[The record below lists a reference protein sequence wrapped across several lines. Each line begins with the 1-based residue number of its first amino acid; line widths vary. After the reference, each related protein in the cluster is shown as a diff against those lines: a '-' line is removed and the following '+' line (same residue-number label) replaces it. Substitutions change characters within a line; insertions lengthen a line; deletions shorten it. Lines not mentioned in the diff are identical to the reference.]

1 MHLPR
6 FALVWLLVKSKL
18 KFDNPLRDFPR
29 EVGVIIFASF
39 FVAVGFGII
48 APTLPLFAKSFDVNN
63 AQVGSIVAVFAFA
76 RFASGLI
83 AGKLVDHFGERLVYS
98 VGIGFVSISSAFA
111 AAAQSYDQL
120 LVFRAAGGLG
130 SSMFSVAAGSILLR
144 ATSDSQRG
152 RAQSLFNGAF
162 LLGMMGG
169 PVVGGALSVFSLR
182 APLAIYAFLL
192 AIASILG
199 AFMLRNST
207 LAAKPTE
214 RSEKTSIRMAFAL
227 KPYRIALLISFSTGF
242 ILYGMGRSILPLFMV
257 EEMNVSTTYMGVG
270 FTLASIANGLLL
282 LRAGKQSDVKGRRY
296 VAVIGSGALTIST
309 LLLVITYQAWIF
321 LPAMIFSGIAGAYL
335 ATVPGSLVGDVLK
348 GKGGQVI
355 ALMQMSGDFAA
366 MVAPVLL
373 GAISD
378 FYGYRPAF
386 LVSAVITAA
395 IFVVATRI
403 PETRNSV
410 HKQPGVATDL

>member
-1 MHLPR
+1 M
-6 FALVWLLVKSKL
+6 
-18 KFDNPLRDFPR
+18 KFNNPLREFPR

-39 FVAVGFGII
+39 FVAVGFGVI

-63 AQVGSIVAVFAFA
+63 AQVGSIVAAFAFA

-111 AAAQSYDQL
+111 AAAQTYHQL
-120 LVFRAAGGLG
+120 LIFRAVGGIG

-169 PVVGGALSVFSLR
+169 PVVGGALSAFSLR

-199 AFMLRNST
+199 AFLLRNST
-207 LAAKPTE
+207 LAAKPSE
-214 RSEKTSIRMAFAL
+214 RSEKTSLRAAFAL

-257 EEMNVSTTYMGVG
+257 EEMKVSATYMGVG

-282 LRAGKQSDVKGRRY
+282 LRAGRQNDLKGRRY

-366 MVAPVLL
+366 MIAPVLL

-378 FYGYRPAF
+378 AYGYRPAF
-386 LVSAVITAA
+386 LISAVITAA
-395 IFVVATRI
+395 IFLVATRI
-403 PETRNSV
+403 PETRNSI
-410 HKQPGVATDL
+410 HRSEEPIKDL